1 MRKQHETAVLVI
13 SDLHIGK
20 KTADF
25 NITVARRRL
34 NKLAE
39 KVCRIKEQ
47 LGNGYELD
55 NIHVWMLGDTIDGD
69 GIYPGQPHHQDESN
83 VTEQTF
89 IASEMLGDFL
99 AMLGEGFPRVVVTG
113 VPGNHGRVG
122 RHSHE
127 AANWDLS
134 TYRQLEIHRTKNVRL
149 NFPNRQE
156 RVNRTTDFIHH
167 VNLRSHG
174 YLLYHGHGVRSFAN
188 IPFYGLYN
196 RALRWRTSTRLP
208 EFCMLCCGHFHTLG
222 KHQVNDVRL
231 MLTGTMV
238 TSDDWALQQLGF
250 DSANKWWLFGVSNR
264 YPQTWQFDL
273 DLV

>member
-89 IASEMLGDFL
+89 IALLQLDSKYSAADRVLYEL
-99 AMLGEGFPRVVVTG
+99 AWAQKSQQKTEDSLVSFRKLVAEH
-113 VPGNHGRVG
+113 PG
-122 RHSHE
+122 SSM
-127 AANWDLS
+127 AAES
-134 TYRQLEIHRTKNVRL
+134 
-149 NFPNRQE
+149 
-156 RVNRTTDFIHH
+156 
-167 VNLRSHG
+167 
-174 YLLYHGHGVRSFAN
+174 
-188 IPFYGLYN
+188 
-196 RALRWRTSTRLP
+196 
-208 EFCMLCCGHFHTLG
+208 HFHLAEASYEKKSYKLAIDAYLAAQNARADSDLAEQVAVITGAAQGLG
-222 KHQVNDVRL
+222 LAITEKLASCGASVVIGDLQEEILFTVASTIVLSSSMINIRRADRISKIRKISETDNSSA
-231 MLTGTMV
+231 TGIKK
-238 TSDDWALQQLGF
+238 
-250 DSANKWWLFGVSNR
+250 NCNH
-264 YPQTWQFDL
+264 
-273 DLV
+273 